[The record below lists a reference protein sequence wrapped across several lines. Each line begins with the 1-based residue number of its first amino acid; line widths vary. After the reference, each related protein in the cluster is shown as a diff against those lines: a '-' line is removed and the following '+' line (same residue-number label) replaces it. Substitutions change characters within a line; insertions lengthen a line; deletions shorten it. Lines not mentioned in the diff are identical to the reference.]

1 MTLLESLSR
10 TLLLM
15 RQDLRIGTPD
25 DRLVAAL
32 VGTRVVIVADERNL
46 TSHSAQTAYV
56 TVAILLARMGM
67 SVTVVAPD
75 IALVGAQPPLLRGT
89 LVASLLELGG
99 DLLPDV
105 YISTDLPGQ
114 PVDMAI
120 ILGDTAWNGPA
131 NRTVYLNADDWAGK
145 FATTGMGRWRANDW
159 PFGGFSAA
167 ALAASDAFNIVMRK
181 LRKFAQHPPSF
192 EKRYAPLQD
201 TRFDVAPEDTP
212 CCSSLG
218 IFDMISAGA
227 ITQSALYALAR
238 IPMNHGNVR
247 LFEPETS
254 DFSNLN
260 RYMLLRQSRAGL
272 YKAEDL
278 ALQALGGLKI
288 EPFNRRYEGP
298 NDPHIGPLG
307 DNVLVGVDHIP
318 SRWNAQREKPG
329 WLGIGATQGYEIAAS
344 FHLPV
349 GPCAGC
355 VHPYNDTN
363 DGLIP
368 TVSFVSFWSGLL
380 LAALYARHAA
390 GEIIDPSEQ
399 FTGFSGIRPDGWV
412 QRSPASILEYCP
424 VGHQVKSTVR

>member
-1 MTLLESLSR
+1 MTLLDSLSR

-15 RQDLRIGTPD
+15 RQDLKAGVPD
-25 DRLVAAL
+25 DRLIAAL

-46 TSHSAQTAYV
+46 ISHSAQSAYV
-56 TVAILLARMGM
+56 TVAMLLARMGV
-67 SVTVVAPD
+67 SVTVIAPD
-75 IALVGAQPPLLRGT
+75 VRLIGIQPPLLRGT
-89 LVASLLELGG
+89 LVTGLLELGG
-99 DLLPDV
+99 DLLPDM
-105 YISTDLPGQ
+105 YISTEFPSP
-114 PVDMAI
+114 PVDLVI
-120 ILGDTAWNGPA
+120 VLGDTAWNGPA
-131 NRTVYLNADDWAGK
+131 NRTVYLNADDWVGK
-145 FATTGMGRWRANDW
+145 FGTTGLGRWQANDW
-159 PFGGFSAA
+159 PFGGLSAA
-167 ALAASDAFNIVMRK
+167 ALAASDAFNLAMRK

-192 EKRYAPLQD
+192 EKRYAPLQN
-201 TRFDVAPEDTP
+201 TRFNVAPENTP
-212 CCSSLG
+212 CCSNLG
-218 IFDMISAGA
+218 TFDMISAGA

-247 LFEPETS
+247 VIEPEAS
-254 DFSNLN
+254 DYSNLN

-288 EPFNRRYEGP
+288 EPVNRRYKGP
-298 NDPHIGPLG
+298 NDPHIGPLA

-318 SRWNAQREKPG
+318 SRWNAQREDPG

-355 VHPYNDTN
+355 VHPHDDTN

-380 LAALYARHAA
+380 LAALYTRHAA
-390 GEIIDPSEQ
+390 GEILDQNEQ

-412 QRSPASILEYCP
+412 QRSPASILDYCP
-424 VGHQVKSTVR
+424 VGHHAISPVR